1 MSTGESA
8 LTFILHLRTFF
19 TRRESRHGEIASA
32 SDCKQSYEV
41 ILFIICWQLASAAPV
56 RTTNC
61 RLEARKAAFYTR
73 YIMDITKKIRENI
86 IEMISKS
93 TLEDSTK
100 FLVSGLLG
108 FQDD

>member
-1 MSTGESA
+1 
-8 LTFILHLRTFF
+8 
-19 TRRESRHGEIASA
+19 
-32 SDCKQSYEV
+32 
-41 ILFIICWQLASAAPV
+41 
-56 RTTNC
+56 
-61 RLEARKAAFYTR
+61 
-73 YIMDITKKIRENI
+73 MDITKKIRENI